1 MPASQHHRFQRRAP
15 PAVALAFGLLA
26 GCAREPEPE
35 PVFCYRTLADI
46 ACYDRPDPGREG
58 QLVGIYLQDPDDPS
72 RKAYWL
78 RHVTAPMSR

>member
-1 MPASQHHRFQRRAP
+1 MAAMLGLP
-15 PAVALAFGLLA
+15 LLA
-26 GCAREPEPE
+26 GCARDAEPV

-46 ACYDRPDPGREG
+46 ACYDRPDPGRER

-78 RHVTAPMSR
+78 RHVTAPMAR